1 MNISDK
7 IKVILVE
14 TSHPGNIGSVARA
27 MKTMGFKDLLLVNPK
42 CKINALSYAM
52 ASSAKD
58 ILKNTLVSHN
68 LTESLK
74 DFDYVIGS
82 SARKRG
88 ILIDFYSP
96 KEVAKD
102 IVRGNHKNI
111 CILLGNEA
119 RGLTNDQLSLC
130 DAAIHIPANKN
141 YCSLNIASALQIIL
155 YEVLVLHDNGSSN
168 ISNKQQTLATNDRFN
183 GMIEHLEGVLSG
195 ISILENDKPTLRNKI
210 NYIFKKAKLTDEE
223 INIVRGV
230 LTAIEK
236 HLR

>member
-1 MNISDK
+1 MDISDK
-7 IKVILVE
+7 IKVVLVE

-27 MKTMGFKDLLLVNPK
+27 MKTMGFKDLLLVDPK
-42 CKINALSYAM
+42 CEINSLSYAM

-58 ILKNTLVSHN
+58 ILKNSLISHN

-82 SARKRG
+82 SARRRG

-96 KEVAKD
+96 KEVAED
-102 IVRGNHKNI
+102 IIRGNHKNI
-111 CILLGNEA
+111 CILLGNES
-119 RGLTNDQLSLC
+119 RGLTNSQLSLC
-130 DAAIHIPANKN
+130 DSAIHIPANKN

-155 YEVLVLHDNGSSN
+155 YEILVLHSDASSN
-168 ISNKQQTLATNDRFN
+168 ISNTQQTLATNDRFN
-183 GMIEHLEGVLSG
+183 GMIKHLENVLSD
-195 ISILENDKPTLRNKI
+195 IRILENDKPTLRNKI